1 MNRKFVRAS
10 LGGVRDEAEI
20 RGHRRTYIGALPG
33 RMIQGIKNAGT
44 RNPVFLLDEIDKLAS
59 DYKGDPSSALLEV
72 LDPEQNSTFSDH
84 FIEIP
89 FDFSDVFWIT
99 TANVASNIPG
109 PLLDRMEIIEL
120 SSYMEDEKLEIAK
133 RYLAPKQIEKNG
145 LKDNK
150 IKLSDA
156 VLKKIVSE
164 YTLSLIHI

>member
-1 MNRKFVRAS
+1 M
-10 LGGVRDEAEI
+10 
-20 RGHRRTYIGALPG
+20 Y
-33 RMIQGIKNAGT
+33 
-44 RNPVFLLDEIDKLAS
+44 
-59 DYKGDPSSALLEV
+59 
-72 LDPEQNSTFSDH
+72 
-84 FIEIP
+84 
-89 FDFSDVFWIT
+89 FWIT

-164 YTLSLIHI
+164 YTREAGVRTLEKLSLKYAEKWLTK